1 MSSPRLTELLDAP
14 STRIADIAAWLDARS
29 HDERVS
35 ATRELTRAQ
44 QRTLYTR
51 ASLAPAITLEHFVPK
66 DRPDLT
72 EVRHQGRNTLPV
84 PASLRVFEKRFCRP
98 GDGSQ
103 RLFGYNEGASR
114 EWIGPGYFVARPT
127 KENPVWAARGDIVV
141 DYFMV
146 PDGPVAETWPPVVP
160 NHQGLQWFVYNGTR
174 DFMRRVSE
182 HVSIGAAFKGE
193 RALGHYFVLVREDV

>member
-1 MSSPRLTELLDAP
+1 MSSSRLTELLDTP
-14 STRIADIAAWLDARS
+14 STRIDDIAAWLDARS

-35 ATRELTRAQ
+35 ATRELNRAQ

-66 DRPDLT
+66 GRADRT
-72 EVRHQGRNTLPV
+72 EVRHHGRNTLPL

-98 GDGSQ
+98 DDGTA
-103 RLFGYNEGASR
+103 RLFGFNEGASR
-114 EWIGPGYFVARPT
+114 PWIGPGYFVARST
-127 KENPVWAARGDIVV
+127 AENPVWAARGDIVV
-141 DYFMV
+141 DYYQV
-146 PDGPVAETWPPVVP
+146 PDGPVADTWPAVVP
-160 NHQGLQWFVYNGTR
+160 NGQGLQMFVYKGTR
-174 DFMRRVSE
+174 DYMRRVSE